1 MAVTLAAAKL
11 LTQDKLTQF
20 IIDEFRKDPI
30 MDMLTFDDNVAMGG
44 GSTLAYVYNRVT
56 TLATAATR
64 ALNAE
69 FVAQEAATQQ
79 ITANLKVFGGSFQVD
94 RVIANHVKGVSD
106 QISFQLDQKIKA
118 TKALFADLFI
128 NGDSAVDANAFD
140 GLNKAITGSSTEANT
155 VAAIDLSTSAN
166 IDTNF
171 KSFMDALD
179 AWIATM
185 DGTPDALAMNRR
197 MKSLFNAVARRSS
210 YFTNSEDAFG
220 RKVLSYDGIKFI
232 EVGDKPGTSNPII
245 PISAAAETLGETS
258 IYGVRFGL
266 DAVHGVT
273 PNGNS
278 LVSTYMPDL
287 SAPGAVKTGEVEM
300 VACMALKATR
310 SAGAFRRVKV
320 S

>member
-1 MAVTLAAAKL
+1 MAVTLADAQK
-11 LTQDKLTQF
+11 LTQDKLTNF
-20 IIDEFRKDPI
+20 VIDEFRKDPI
-30 MDMLTFDDNVAMGG
+30 LDLLTFDDNVAMGG

-56 TLATAATR
+56 TLPTAATR
-64 ALNAE
+64 ALNNE
-69 FVAQEAATQQ
+69 YVAKEAATSQ
-79 ITANLKVFGGSFQVD
+79 IIANLKVFGGSFNVD

-106 QISFQLDQKIKA
+106 QISFQLAQKILA
-118 TKALFADLFI
+118 TRALFADLFV
-128 NGDSAVDANAFD
+128 NGDSAVDENAFD

-155 VAAIDLSTSAN
+155 VAAIDLSSSAN
-166 IDTNF
+166 VDSNF
-171 KSFMDALD
+171 KIFMDALD
-179 AWIATM
+179 LWIASM
-185 DGTPDALAMNRR
+185 DGTPNALVVNRR

-220 RKVLSYDGIKFI
+220 RKVLSYDGIQFI

-245 PISAAAETLGETS
+245 PISADAGTLGETS
-258 IYGVRFGL
+258 IYAVRFGL

-273 PNGNS
+273 PDGSN
-278 LVSTYMPDL
+278 LVSTYLPDL